1 VNSLAT
7 GVTLVLQRIVTFY
20 REVVV
25 EMGKVSWPSTE
36 EVRVST
42 IVVLLV
48 TVIFAVFT
56 GIFDWF
62 LSLIVQWF
70 LR

>member
-1 VNSLAT
+1 M
-7 GVTLVLQRIVTFY
+7 VLQRIVTFY

>member
-1 VNSLAT
+1 MI
-7 GVTLVLQRIVTFY
+7 QRLVTFY

-25 EMGKVSWPSTE
+25 EMGKVSWPSYE
-36 EVRVST
+36 ELRMST
-42 IVVLLV
+42 IIVLMV

-56 GIFDWF
+56 GMFDWF